1 MAIVNRS
8 SNTNNR
14 FKRIS
19 KNNLVPVR
27 VLDIILDEN
36 HPKFTEYG
44 EYDSIGTIIYS
55 EIDKNITKEY
65 IENPNVARPLF
76 SYLKYY
82 PLINEVVLIL
92 NTTDKTIYNT
102 GINTTYYLP
111 NINIWNHPHHNA
123 LPNINDLK
131 VDESEEES
139 NYEETESGII
149 RRPKDGG
156 TNIELGKYFNEQ
168 DKLKPLLPFEGDT
181 IIEGRF
187 GNSIRFGSTTNR
199 DINNWSTSDPEFIGS
214 PITII
219 RNGQTRNVDSES
231 WKHIVEDINTDN
243 SSIYLTSNQSI
254 SNFITAGIPTLD
266 DFTISWPSFGKP
278 EPETTREVEVE
289 ESNIED
295 LSEEEI
301 QEIVQGEEEIS
312 DLTEEVGDII
322 IIEQLPESEE
332 EENNSEI
339 SKYINSVFGPYNK
352 LELLSGDGKLY
363 ETKNTDELIQQ
374 EDGDFRKVYYPSK
387 TTNSPTT
394 EITAKKFI
402 EVMSYY
408 KIKPSPG
415 ISAFSTGASKT
426 PINANLAN
434 GFFRAHFLPSANSIH
449 IPSYEG
455 YMNLYKDAIVNE
467 FVTEEELDLG
477 IRTQILDNVWAQ
489 TAHAA
494 DIDINGVGGYLK
506 EDVGGERGD
515 WFQNLFTGDVRRK
528 DKNDPEPVF
537 IPESYANLNPNE
549 KSFIIKILDQPV
561 TPNDGSVTTSDGN
574 INVRLEF
581 KNIPEDNQDNYYM
594 VKMSRVMGED
604 VGPNRVFK
612 SNSYLNSENIKII
625 KTFAEQSLEKNYN
638 IIITLKY
645 TDLSLIENGA
655 YDNTAH
661 YEGRT
666 SQVVEPQ
673 LESLWLEDYN
683 ADNELSQNDNI
694 EVKSESLQEAEQK
707 YAELALLI
715 GKDNTPIKY
724 YNQAI
729 GEYLFT
735 DKEISFPEEDII
747 EGEGKSINE
756 ITALKKAK
764 NDAEQKASQSGFRIG
779 ALVKAIPSRLGDEYI
794 YRATYILIKPE

>member
-8 SNTNNR
+8 SNTNKR
-14 FKRIS
+14 FKINS
-19 KNNLVPVR
+19 KRDLVPVR

-36 HPKFTEYG
+36 HPKFNEYG

-55 EIDKNITKEY
+55 EINKNITKEY

-76 SYLKYY
+76 SFLKYY

-92 NTTDKTIYNT
+92 NTTDKSIYNT

-123 LPNINDLK
+123 LPGLNDLK
-131 VDESEEES
+131 ANKSEEET

-187 GNSIRFGSTTNR
+187 GNSIRFGSTTNQG
-199 DINNWSTSDPEFIGS
+199 INNWSISDPELIGS

-219 RNGQTRNVDSES
+219 RNGQSRNVDNES
-231 WKHIVEDINTDN
+231 WKHIVENINTDD
-243 SSIYLTSNQSI
+243 SSIYLTSNQSV
-254 SNFITAGIPTLD
+254 SNFITAGISTLD
-266 DFTISWPSFGKP
+266 DFTISWPSFGEL
-278 EPETTREVEVE
+278 EPETTREIEVE

-322 IIEQLPESEE
+322 VIEQLPESEE
-332 EENNSEI
+332 EENNSEV

-374 EDGDFRKVYYPSK
+374 EDGDFRKVYYPFK

-394 EITAKKFI
+394 EITAKKII
-402 EVMSYY
+402 EVMSFY

-415 ISAFSTGASKT
+415 ISAFSTGELKT

-434 GFFRAHFLPSANSIH
+434 GFFRSHFLPVANSIH

-455 YMNLYKDAIVNE
+455 YTNLYKDAVANE

-477 IRTQILDNVWAQ
+477 IRTQILDNIWSQ
-489 TAHAA
+489 IAHAA
-494 DIDINGVGGYLK
+494 DIDINGVEGYLK

-515 WFQNLFTGDVRRK
+515 WFQNLFKGDVRKK
-528 DKNDPEPVF
+528 DKTNPEPVL
-537 IPESYANLNPNE
+537 IPESYANLTPDE

-561 TPNDGSVTTSDGN
+561 TPNDGSVTTSDGD

-581 KNIPEDNQDNYYM
+581 ENIPEGNQDNFYM
-594 VKMSRVMGED
+594 VKMTRVMGQD
-604 VGPNRVFK
+604 VGPNRVF
-612 SNSYLNSENIKII
+612 NLNNYLNPENIKII
-625 KTFAEQSLEKNYN
+625 KTFAEQSLETNYN

-645 TDLSLIENGA
+645 TDLSLIKNK
-655 YDNTAH
+655 T

-683 ADNELSQNDNI
+683 ADNELSQSDNI
-694 EVKSESLQEAEQK
+694 EVKSESLEEIEQK
-707 YAELALLI
+707 YAELALLV

-724 YNQAI
+724 YNQAT

-735 DKEISFPEEDII
+735 DKEISLPEGDTI

-756 ITALKKAK
+756 INALKKAR
-764 NDAEQKASQSGFRIG
+764 NDAEQKASQGGFRLG